1 MRFVIILLILCS
13 LSTSI
18 HSEHALTFAE
28 FEAREQ
34 LMQYQINIDEL
45 FNQLRYA
52 EGPLREKVLEEI
64 QEMLQLINQQVA
76 YMLELDQKHH
86 GK

>member
-1 MRFVIILLILCS
+1 MRFATIVLILCS
-13 LSTSI
+13 LSTAL
-18 HSEHALTFAE
+18 HSDHPLTFAE

-34 LMQYQINIDEL
+34 LMQYHVNIDEL

-52 EGPLREKVLEEI
+52 EGPLREKVLQEI
-64 QEMLQLINQQVA
+64 QEMLELINLQVE
-76 YMLELDQKHH
+76 YMLELDQQAH